1 MMKNKS
7 IEILVNENFV
17 YAKVLDYFGVQYYK
31 SKNKTLQQV
40 CQEHKINLTQLLEVI
55 ERAQHRATIEAS
67 ELKRFPARLIIGY
80 LKHAHELFI
89 KDRLP
94 FILRQIDT
102 LHAPLDQELVN
113 DLKMIMPMFVDDFI
127 HHIYEEED
135 RLFSYIHDLEC
146 FVIGKTTSSK
156 VLVNID
162 SFSIQ
167 EFALHHGDS
176 DDEMKGIRG
185 ITNEYKTDD
194 IDNIQLKVIFKELQA
209 FDQELTKHA
218 HIENNV
224 LFPKALM
231 LEKQAKEKLQVTYS
245 QN

>member
-1 MMKNKS
+1 MKNKS
-7 IEILVNENFV
+7 IEILINENFV
-17 YAKVLDYFGVQYYK
+17 YAKVLDYFGVEYYK
-31 SKNKTLQQV
+31 SKNKTLQEV
-40 CQEHKINLTQLLEVI
+40 CLEHRIDLSQLLDVI
-55 ERAQHRATIEAS
+55 NRAQDRSTIAPAD
-67 ELKRFPARLIIGY
+67 LIKFPARLIIGY

-94 FILRQIDT
+94 FILRQINALD
-102 LHAPLDQELVN
+102 APADVELVN
-113 DLKMIMPMFVDDFI
+113 DLKMILPMFVDDFI

-135 RLFSYIHDLEC
+135 RLFSYISDLEN
-146 FVIGKTTSSK
+146 FVNGRHSSTK
-156 VLVNID
+156 VLGNID

-185 ITNEYKTDD
+185 ITGEYQTEAIED
-194 IDNIQLKVIFKELQA
+194 IQLKVIFKELQA
-209 FDQELTKHA
+209 FDEELTKHA

-231 LEKQAKEKLQVTYS
+231 LEKQAQEKLTLTFS

>member
-1 MMKNKS
+1 MKNKS

-31 SKNKTLQQV
+31 SKNKTLQEV
-40 CQEHKINLTQLLEVI
+40 CQEHAINHDQLLELI
-55 ERAQHRATIEAS
+55 ERAGHRTTFDSA
-67 ELKRFPARLIIGY
+67 ELKNYPARLIIGY
-80 LKHAHELFI
+80 LKHSHELFI

-94 FILRQIDT
+94 FILRQINAIN
-102 LHAPLDQELVN
+102 APLDKELIH
-113 DLKMIMPMFVDDFI
+113 DLKMVLPMFVDDFI

-135 RLFSYIHDLEC
+135 RLFSYIYDLEN
-146 FVIGKTTSSK
+146 FVLGKSSSVK
-156 VLVNID
+156 VLTNIN

-185 ITNEYKTDD
+185 ITGEYQTKDFED
-194 IDNIQLKVIFKELQA
+194 IQLRVIFKELQA
-209 FDQELTKHA
+209 FDHELIKHA

-224 LFPKALM
+224 LFPKALL
-231 LEKQAKEKLQVTYS
+231 LEKQAKEKLNITHS

>member
-1 MMKNKS
+1 MENKS
-7 IEILVNENFV
+7 IEILINENFV
-17 YAKVLDYFGVQYYK
+17 YAKVLDYFGVEYYK
-31 SKNKTLQQV
+31 SKNKTLHQV
-40 CQEHKINLTQLLEVI
+40 CQDHKIDLSQLLDVI
-55 ERAQHRATIEAS
+55 DRAQERSTIDSS
-67 ELKRFPARLIIGY
+67 ELINFPARLIVGY

-94 FILRQIDT
+94 FILRQINALKT
-102 LHAPLDQELVN
+102 PTDQELIE
-113 DLKMIMPMFVDDFI
+113 DLKMVLPMFVDDFI

-135 RLFSYIHDLEC
+135 RLFSYINDLEN
-146 FVIGKTTSSK
+146 FVLGKSSSAK
-156 VLVNID
+156 VLANIN

-167 EFALHHGDS
+167 KFALHHGDS

-185 ITNEYKTDD
+185 ITGEYHTENIED
-194 IDNIQLKVIFKELQA
+194 IQLKVIFKELQA
-209 FDQELTKHA
+209 FDNELTKHA

-231 LEKQAKEKLQVTYS
+231 LEKQAKEKLTLTYS

>member
-1 MMKNKS
+1 MENKS

-17 YAKVLDYFGVQYYK
+17 YAKVLDYFGVEYYK
-31 SKNKTLQQV
+31 SKNKTLHQV
-40 CQEHKINLTQLLEVI
+40 CQEHKINLGQLLDVI
-55 ERAQHRATIEAS
+55 DRAQDRSTIDSA
-67 ELKRFPARLIIGY
+67 ELVNFPARLIIGY
-80 LKHAHELFI
+80 LKHAHGLFI

-94 FILRQIDT
+94 FILRQINS
-102 LHAPLDQELVN
+102 LHAPLDKELIH
-113 DLKMIMPMFVDDFI
+113 DLKMILPMFVDDFI

-135 RLFSYIHDLEC
+135 RLFSYINDLEC
-146 FVIGKTTSSK
+146 FVNGKVSSAK

-185 ITNEYKTDD
+185 ITSEYQTAD
-194 IDNIQLKVIFKELQA
+194 IEDIQLKVIFKELQA
-209 FDQELTKHA
+209 FDHELTRHA
-218 HIENNV
+218 HIENNI

-231 LEKQAKEKLQVTYS
+231 LEKQAKEKLTLTYS

>member
-1 MMKNKS
+1 MENKS
-7 IEILVNENFV
+7 IEILINENFV
-17 YAKVLDYFGVQYYK
+17 YAKVLDYFGVEYYK
-31 SKNKTLQQV
+31 SKNKTLHEV
-40 CQEHKINLTQLLEVI
+40 CQEHKINLSQLLDVI
-55 ERAQHRATIEAS
+55 DRAQDRSTIES
-67 ELKRFPARLIIGY
+67 TELVNFPARLIIGY

-94 FILRQIDT
+94 FILRQINALD
-102 LHAPLDQELVN
+102 APSDEALVE
-113 DLKMIMPMFVDDFI
+113 DLKMVLPMFVDDFI

-135 RLFSYIHDLEC
+135 RLFSYISDLEN
-146 FVIGKTTSSK
+146 FINGRVSSAK
-156 VLVNID
+156 ILSNID

-185 ITNEYKTDD
+185 ITGEYQTENIED
-194 IDNIQLKVIFKELQA
+194 IQLKVIFKELQA
-209 FDQELTKHA
+209 FDEELTKHA

-231 LEKQAKEKLQVTYS
+231 LEKQAKEKLTLTFS

>member
-1 MMKNKS
+1 MENKS
-7 IEILVNENFV
+7 IEILINENFV
-17 YAKVLDYFGVQYYK
+17 YAKVLDYFGVEYYK
-31 SKNKTLQQV
+31 SKNKTLHEV
-40 CQEHKINLTQLLEVI
+40 CQEHKINLSQLLDVI
-55 ERAQHRATIEAS
+55 DRAQDRSTIEFT
-67 ELKRFPARLIIGY
+67 ELVNFPARLIIGY

-94 FILRQIDT
+94 FILRQINALD
-102 LHAPLDQELVN
+102 APSDKALVE
-113 DLKMIMPMFVDDFI
+113 DLKMVLPMFVDDFI

-135 RLFSYIHDLEC
+135 RLFSYISDLEN
-146 FVIGKTTSSK
+146 FINGRVSSAK
-156 VLVNID
+156 VLSNID

-185 ITNEYKTDD
+185 ITGEYQTENIED
-194 IDNIQLKVIFKELQA
+194 IQLKVIFKELQA
-209 FDQELTKHA
+209 FDEELTKHA
-218 HIENNV
+218 HIENNI

-231 LEKQAKEKLQVTYS
+231 LEKQAKEKLTLTFS

>member
-1 MMKNKS
+1 MENKS

-17 YAKVLDYFGVQYYK
+17 YAKVLDYFGVEYYN
-31 SKNKTLQQV
+31 SKNKTLQEV
-40 CQEHKINLTQLLEVI
+40 CLVHKINNSQLLELI
-55 ERAQHRATIEAS
+55 QEAQHRTVFDS
-67 ELKRFPARLIIGY
+67 TELKNYPARLIIGY

-94 FILRQIDT
+94 FILRQINS
-102 LHAPLDQELVN
+102 LNAPSDKELIH
-113 DLKMIMPMFVDDFI
+113 DLKMILPMFVDDFI

-135 RLFSYIHDLEC
+135 RLFSYINDLEC
-146 FVIGKTTSSK
+146 FVLGKSSSSK

-185 ITNEYKTDD
+185 IT
-194 IDNIQLKVIFKELQA
+194 DNYQTENIEDIQLRVIFKELQA
-209 FDQELTKHA
+209 FDCELTKHA
-218 HIENNV
+218 QIENYV

-231 LEKQAKEKLQVTYS
+231 LEKQAKQKLSVTYS